1 MSELLEVGDF
11 VTYKGLYMAI
21 MAINPKTNKISALC
35 TDNGLMANFEIGDP
49 QAKLFCKGGCKSLIK
64 GIIET
69 MNYKKGMKR

>member
-11 VTYKGLYMAI
+11 IIYKGLYMAI
-21 MAINPKTNKISALC
+21 MAINPKTHKISALC

-49 QAKLFCKGGCKSLIK
+49 QAKLFCKGGCKNLIK

-69 MNYKKGMKR
+69 MDYKKGRKK